1 MGIEMRQITVTRP
14 ADTNAYT
21 AGDAI
26 SDKTS
31 APSDIKVTDAGRGYI
46 VGVIAQWDT
55 VDITPRHRLFLHNSA
70 PTQIADNA
78 AAPSP
83 LAADSARFRGY
94 IDIGA
99 MTSSGV
105 GSDDSSHAQNVT
117 VRHPIDSSNFYLIVQ
132 TLDAFTPESA
142 AVLTLTFLIER
153 GA

>member
-1 MGIEMRQITVTRP
+1 MAITMRQITVTRP

-46 VGVIAQWDT
+46 VGVIAHIDT
-55 VDITPRHRLFLHNSA
+55 VDITPRLRIFFHNTA

-78 AAPSP
+78 AAPTP
-83 LAADSARFRGY
+83 LAADSAKFRGY
-94 IDIGA
+94 IDLAA

-105 GSDDSSHAQNVT
+105 GSDDSSHAQNMS
-117 VRHPIDSSNFYLIVQ
+117 VRHPIDSGNFYLIVQ

-142 AVLTLTFLIER
+142 AVLTLTFLVER

>member
-78 AAPSP
+78 AATAP
-83 LAADSARFRGY
+83 LEADSDIYRGF
-94 IDIGA
+94 IDLPAI
-99 MTSSGV
+99 TSAGV
-105 GSDDSSHAQNVT
+105 AGGDSSHA
-117 VRHPIDSSNFYLIVQ
+117 PDMAL
-132 TLDAFTPESA
+132 P
-142 AVLTLTFLIER
+142 
-153 GA
+153 